1 MTLSKKVG
9 GGQNEITLLSVSEIM
24 YQKCHYFSRE
34 GGGPKR
40 NYFAL
45 LLCHFVTIGQG
56 RVGDKAN
63 LENVTRYEVFFFEA
77 SLIST

>member
-1 MTLSKKVG
+1 
-9 GGQNEITLLSVSEIM
+9 M

-63 LENVTRYEVFFFEA
+63 LENITRYEVFFFWGVPYIHIIHN
-77 SLIST
+77 SKNTS